1 MRELTIGQRDT
12 IRLAYNAAAKSLD
25 DTVIQN
31 RIHQLSRDFGISEDE
46 VRSIANGDE
55 VKPAP
60 AAESKSKRGGTRND
74 WTAEQLRK
82 LMEMHNE
89 GKGAAAI
96 AKALGCDVKR
106 VSMKLYNLKKSE
118 VLRKPSTVKQS
129 QIVPPSAPAEK
140 PSAPE
145 SEKPGVSPSDE
156 EIPAPP
162 AEDRGNDFPED
173 LAEEDGEYTDSE
185 YETALTKLAEPEPKG
200 IKLLTEITELTDHLE
215 CAYSAKIGLLQAN
228 PAAGWASCSFEAF
241 GRQYSVSLRERRN
254 KE

>member
-60 AAESKSKRGGTRND
+60 AAESKLKRGGNRND

-118 VLRKPSTVKQS
+118 VLRKPSPVKS
-129 QIVPPSAPAEK
+129 PEIVPPSAPEEDAK
-140 PSAPE
+140 PEPESKEAVSVPPLAVPSIHAPE
-145 SEKPGVSPSDE
+145 DEKGDPKPFINMPGALLLLMELVREHFGAKAVIRVHASNDEHCAACIFKLGGIDYELKLEVSKNE
-156 EIPAPP
+156 AP
-162 AEDRGNDFPED
+162 
-173 LAEEDGEYTDSE
+173 
-185 YETALTKLAEPEPKG
+185 
-200 IKLLTEITELTDHLE
+200 
-215 CAYSAKIGLLQAN
+215 
-228 PAAGWASCSFEAF
+228 
-241 GRQYSVSLRERRN
+241 
-254 KE
+254 